1 VLNVDSIKIMDQS
14 ETTMKI
20 NVSDIILYQIN
31 KINDELLEY
40 SNNNNEIK
48 LLYENYFILI
58 NKINIK

>member
-1 VLNVDSIKIMDQS
+1 MDQS